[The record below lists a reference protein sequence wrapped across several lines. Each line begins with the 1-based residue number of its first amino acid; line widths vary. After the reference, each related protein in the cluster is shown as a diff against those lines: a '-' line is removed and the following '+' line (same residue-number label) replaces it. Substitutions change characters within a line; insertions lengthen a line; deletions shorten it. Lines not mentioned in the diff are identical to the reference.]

1 MEYLCGTGT
10 ATSARSPGTPAW
22 KRCNRHRAMR
32 SSKTVDFGRPDDASH
47 NVSWGHFPSVRPYAQ
62 SPAQVL
68 NVARGTHMHWDHAD
82 GGRGLGESCTI
93 IYRSQSKRP
102 RTCLLYTSPSPRD

>member
-1 MEYLCGTGT
+1 MQ
-10 ATSARSPGTPAW
+10 
-22 KRCNRHRAMR
+22 

-68 NVARGTHMHWDHAD
+68 NLLEIH
-82 GGRGLGESCTI
+82 GENPNGPKEKAFQGQI
-93 IYRSQSKRP
+93 QHHYWH
-102 RTCLLYTSPSPRD
+102 

>member
-32 SSKTVDFGRPDDASH
+32 SSKSVHFGRPDEASH

-62 SPAQVL
+62 SPADASRSAVWGPKMSVRSGSPL
-68 NVARGTHMHWDHAD
+68 LVWH
-82 GGRGLGESCTI
+82 LLTI
-93 IYRSQSKRP
+93 EVHLPVRS
-102 RTCLLYTSPSPRD
+102 LHG